1 MKLYVCALTR
11 PADILFRPGS
21 SRRHNLVPT
30 TITEQVEQRT
40 VRHAPVHHHGAAYA
54 SLDGLDG
61 GADLGD
67 HAARRRAVLHQA
79 VRVVD
84 GEAGEQL
91 ALGRARPR
99 RR

>member
-1 MKLYVCALTR
+1 M
-11 PADILFRPGS
+11 
-21 SRRHNLVPT
+21 
-30 TITEQVEQRT
+30 EQRT

-91 ALGRARPR
+91 ALGREHARDVGEQQQRVGAECRGDRPR
-99 RR
+99 HRVRVDVERRAVVA